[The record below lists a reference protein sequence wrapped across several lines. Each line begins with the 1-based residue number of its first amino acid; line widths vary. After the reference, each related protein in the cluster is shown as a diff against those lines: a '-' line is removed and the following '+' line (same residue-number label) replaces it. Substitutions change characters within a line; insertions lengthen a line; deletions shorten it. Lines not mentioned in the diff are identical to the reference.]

1 MLLYIAIATL
11 VFSLSIV
18 LAFTSG
24 KSAAQAE
31 MEAVLGQIKK
41 YDDLEAPPASPA
53 PHAPPDTIVSYARPA
68 TRLPVH
74 LRLDLG

>member
-24 KSAAQAE
+24 KSTAQAE

-41 YDDLEAPPASPA
+41 YDDLEAPPVQP
-53 PHAPPDTIVSYARPA
+53 APPDAVVSYARPA